1 MDVDA
6 VETRTFGI
14 SASEI
19 ATIDRWIEAVG
30 ARWGIDNCILFSARL
45 CTAELAAN
53 VLEHGEVR
61 YDNDQMTVTLRQLCD
76 GLEIEFVDSRGA
88 FDPTCRGT
96 SEQRGSRD
104 AARLGAFGLKLLHA
118 YAEELSYRNDG
129 VCNRVKLKIRGPEPR
144 NSESRGFTAR

>member
-6 VETRTFGI
+6 IETRTFGI

-19 ATIDRWIEAVG
+19 AAIDSWIEAVG

-61 YDNDQMTVTLRQLCD
+61 YDNDQMTVTLRQSCD

-104 AARLGAFGLKLLHA
+104 AARLGGFGLKLLHA
-118 YAEELSYRNDG
+118 YTQELSYRNDG
-129 VCNRVKLKIRGPEPR
+129 ACNRVKLKIRGPEPG
-144 NSESRGFTAR
+144 NSGSRGFTAR